1 MNITPAEQS
10 KAFDELV
17 EEYMSVL
24 RGDIP
29 LKTITVTGNKMEQY
43 SAKYNVPLIVVSRDV
58 HLAAIMTIALQ
69 DKK

>member
-1 MNITPAEQS
+1 MNIMPAEQS
-10 KAFDELV
+10 KEYDELV

-29 LKTITVTGNKMEQY
+29 LKAITVTGNKMEQY
-43 SAKYNVPLIVVSRDV
+43 CAKYNVPFIVVSRDV
-58 HLAAIMTIALQ
+58 HLAAIMTISVN